1 MTFFKLSSLK
11 RSLSE
16 IEETCCKRIKSGEMQ
31 RSRTEPE
38 DIEITENDIL
48 QPSKAKRKAEEPL
61 VSSKRPKLD
70 FVVEKLKSLALTDP
84 KENKLQLVHV
94 KPIMINISPMVFSS
108 LQVEDVT
115 EEWNSEME
123 KKELMQVV
131 KYQKPIYQ

>member
-1 MTFFKLSSLK
+1 
-11 RSLSE
+11 
-16 IEETCCKRIKSGEMQ
+16 MQ